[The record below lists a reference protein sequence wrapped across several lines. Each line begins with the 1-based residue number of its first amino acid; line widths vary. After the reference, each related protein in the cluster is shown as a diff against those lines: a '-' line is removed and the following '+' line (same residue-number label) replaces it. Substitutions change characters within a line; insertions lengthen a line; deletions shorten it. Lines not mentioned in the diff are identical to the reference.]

1 MKTVIYTQR
10 VQIVEEYGERRDCAD
25 QRLAKFLYHCD
36 FMPVPV
42 PNVPELIERF
52 MSEIRPRGIVLS
64 GGNSLGKYD
73 GDAPERDQTERFLL
87 EYALKNMLPVFGIC
101 RGMQFIADYFGV
113 KLSPIENHVRMRHP
127 IHGVIERDAVNSYHT
142 LGFFDVP
149 DELRVL
155 ARAEDHSI
163 EAISHWKLRIAAIGW
178 HPEREENFDEEDIGM
193 LKRFF

>member
-73 GDAPERDQTERFLL
+73 GDAPERDARICTQKHVAGLRHLPRYAIHCRLL
-87 EYALKNMLPVFGIC
+87 RSKAL
-101 RGMQFIADYFGV
+101 AD
-113 KLSPIENHVRMRHP
+113 
-127 IHGVIERDAVNSYHT
+127 
-142 LGFFDVP
+142 
-149 DELRVL
+149 
-155 ARAEDHSI
+155 
-163 EAISHWKLRIAAIGW
+163 
-178 HPEREENFDEEDIGM
+178 
-193 LKRFF
+193 